1 MDVHTSLAGGPAQAA
16 PWPRRRACS
25 GPVRFLGHVPAAVVA
40 VAASLATL
48 AAPNAADAATSI
60 TDTDLGFAI
69 PIGVAE
75 AGKAPPTISFSAS
88 LPLRGVSLD
97 VKRNDGKTFRLA
109 VGNLPPGRE
118 RRVAVKQEKGNFE
131 YRATV
136 RGQGPDGPIE
146 PFDLT
151 FALTVG
157 AVPRIA
163 IRADDV
169 DLENG
174 RLVVRVTEP
183 KGHIAL
189 EVWDKHGEALDDVD
203 VPFDTPPGSPI
214 TVAWKQRPGQVAG
227 RFSLKAYD
235 IAEFW
240 SGVESV
246 TFVDIPHEDVVFESG
261 KWDILPSEEAKL
273 LAPLKQI
280 AVELGKVAGV
290 LPISLYVAGY
300 TDTVGQPADNVE
312 LSRKRAAAIAT
323 WFRKKGLKVPILH
336 QGFGEAVL
344 AVPTPDATDEARNRR
359 AVYVLTST
367 TPPASAG
374 FPGGGWRRL

>member
-1 MDVHTSLAGGPAQAA
+1 MQPPDH
-16 PWPRRRACS
+16 RRAAS
-25 GPVRFLGHVPAAVVA
+25 KPPLGWRAAAVTPAAH
-40 VAASLATL
+40 AAL
-48 AAPNAADAATSI
+48 AAPFALAAFFALAAVAPPALAATSI
-60 TDTDLGFAI
+60 SDGDLGFAI
-69 PIGVAE
+69 PVGVAE
-75 AGKAPPTISFSAS
+75 AGKAPPAISFSAS

-97 VKRNDGKTFRLA
+97 VKRSDGRAFRLA
-109 VGNLPPGRE
+109 VGNLAPGRE
-118 RRVAVKQEKGNFE
+118 RRVAVRQEKGSFE

-151 FALTVG
+151 FSLTVG

-174 RLVVRVTEP
+174 RLIVRVTEP

-189 EVWDKHGEALDDVD
+189 EVWDKHGAPLDEVD
-203 VPFDTPPGSPI
+203 VAYDAPPGSPL

-227 RFSLKAYD
+227 RFALKAYD

-240 SGVESV
+240 SGIESV

-261 KWDILPSEEAKL
+261 KWDILPTEEAKL

-280 AVELGKVAGV
+280 AVEIGKVAGV

-312 LSRKRAAAIAT
+312 LSRKRAAAIAA

-344 AVPTPDATDEARNRR
+344 AVPTPDGTDEARNRR